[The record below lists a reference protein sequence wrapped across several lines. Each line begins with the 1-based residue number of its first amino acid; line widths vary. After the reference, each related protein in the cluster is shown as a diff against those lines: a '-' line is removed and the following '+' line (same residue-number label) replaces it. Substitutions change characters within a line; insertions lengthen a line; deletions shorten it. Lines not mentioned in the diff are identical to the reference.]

1 MLAFAKLCW
10 ARWTGIAHK
19 IADFQARIVLSAF
32 YFVVLGPFALGM
44 TLVSDPLRLRHAA
57 PAWLDRPRTEDDAD
71 TLARRQF

>member
-32 YFVVLGPFALGM
+32 FLVVKEAFI
-44 TLVSDPLRLRHAA
+44 
-57 PAWLDRPRTEDDAD
+57 AD
-71 TLARRQF
+71 VESFGAKEAVGAISSGAFRE